1 MAVHKEQTAG
11 KAVKLSAETDNQQW
25 KADGKDLQ
33 HIRITALDNKGRRD
47 YGASGKVEFSVD
59 GPAEIVGVINGDMT
73 SDELTVGTSR
83 SLYGGSCVVILRA
96 LPSEGEVVLTATSG
110 KDIKPAKV
118 KMTTLKT
125 N

>member
-1 MAVHKEQTAG
+1 
-11 KAVKLSAETDNQQW
+11 
-25 KADGKDLQ
+25 
-33 HIRITALDNKGRRD
+33 
-47 YGASGKVEFSVD
+47 
-59 GPAEIVGVINGDMT
+59 MT